1 MNRKQGMELGTKTE
15 DNLDEW
21 VKSKSKYMR
30 DDMSDY
36 SVNPEKKNIGGREPL
51 CSTKIGGKLK
61 VKLKEKPLGYLLL

>member
-1 MNRKQGMELGTKTE
+1 
-15 DNLDEW
+15 
-21 VKSKSKYMR
+21 MR

-61 VKLKEKPLGYLLL
+61 IKLKEKPLGYLLL